1 MTTIIN
7 KQNKESTV
15 VMSHWPAIKNNILMR
30 RPNIETALVNDPCL
44 LGISRNIFLVLA
56 INLLAAGG
64 ETSLVFVYKKQLIF

>member
-30 RPNIETALVNDPCL
+30 ISTHSENYNTSVCL
-44 LGISRNIFLVLA
+44 RLEASTVQKYSS
-56 INLLAAGG
+56 
-64 ETSLVFVYKKQLIF
+64 TSTSS